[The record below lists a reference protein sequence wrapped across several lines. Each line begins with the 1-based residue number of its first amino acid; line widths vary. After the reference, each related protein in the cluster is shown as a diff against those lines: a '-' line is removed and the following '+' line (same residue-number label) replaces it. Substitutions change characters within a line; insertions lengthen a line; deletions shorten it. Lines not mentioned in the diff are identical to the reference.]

1 MHFDHKLVTHMMNL
15 MQDVYANSQIRG
27 KGELWYFNGLDKKPT
42 EVAPFFSALISF
54 IIVTSINLREP
65 GQEKINSNMSKENI
79 KLHCD
84 KFLFK
89 LDELLSQPARGLLC
103 SAIDKFIDGLNLKP
117 LDENHYKKLFK
128 DESIN

>member
-1 MHFDHKLVTHMMNL
+1 MMNL

-42 EVAPFFSALISF
+42 EVAPFFSALVSF
-54 IIVTSINLREP
+54 IIVTAINLREP

>member
-27 KGELWYFNGLDKKPT
+27 KGELWYFDGLDKKPK
-42 EVAPFFSALISF
+42 EVAPFFSALVSF

-65 GQEKINSNMSKENI
+65 GQEKINSDISKRQIKEN
-79 KLHCD
+79 CD
-84 KFLFK
+84 RFLFK
-89 LDELLSQPARGLLC
+89 LDELLSQPTRSILC
-103 SAIDKFIDGLNLKP
+103 STIDKFIDGLNLKP
-117 LDENHYKKLFK
+117 LDEEHYKKLFK